1 MSRWRIGV
9 AFRVL
14 AALLIIVGLT
24 VMLGAFALH
33 TFADLRGQVGGLARE
48 RLPAIL
54 TAAKLDRQS
63 ALLSAQASAL
73 VLTETNGARET
84 EMMRILDLVR
94 TLDRLTDELADS
106 GSPEENVATIH
117 RLKTGFVETLDEL
130 DSQVAERLR
139 LRRQL
144 EETVGLVLK
153 RGIALTD
160 SLTPPQAWHADA
172 LIALRALQAAAIAS
186 HRAVFE
192 REARAA
198 GEALER
204 LQGHLATMPAEQRA
218 AAAAI
223 HRDLRLWAVDDA
235 AGVLPLR
242 RRLLELED
250 AIRGT
255 LSRNRS
261 LADLM
266 RAASAQLFFEGEQSA
281 RDAANAA
288 ADRFDRSQVTFAA
301 VLAATAVV
309 MLLTFLYLRE
319 SVILRLR
326 ALQGAM
332 AAHIAGKAAPVPTEG
347 SDEIGDMGRSLRFF
361 LDVIA
366 AREAELRESE
376 QLFRM
381 LALTAPFPLVMARS
395 RDGVV
400 LQSNQRAQELLGLGE
415 SARACDFLIDARDRA
430 AIGEAGGAPVTDRE
444 VAIQTADGR
453 RGWGLLSAAPAVF
466 KGESVMLLGLVD
478 IGARRQAEQAVRE
491 SERKYRS
498 LLENLKNHAVF
509 AHDLDGRFSYLSPS
523 AEDVMGHPLEDLRAD
538 YTRFMPADE
547 LARWRERQAQL
558 AAGVPFTRSYE
569 CSYIHSDG
577 SVHILAVVEAAVLDE
592 AGRVV
597 GVEGVAHDVTAQRS
611 YQENLRAL
619 VRELEQSNAELED
632 FAYVASHDLRE
643 PLRMVTSYL
652 SLLERRHGTTL
663 PPEAREFM
671 DYAAEGARRMDRLIL
686 DLLDYSRVGRAERQE
701 GPVALHDPLQTAL
714 ANLKVALDE
723 ADARVT
729 VDENLPAVHS
739 DVSDMV
745 RLFQNL
751 IGNAVKYRHPER
763 APEIAITTTVDR
775 GHVRLTVRD
784 NGIGIPADQT
794 ERIFKIFQRLH
805 PRSRYEGTG
814 IGLAVCRKVVELH
827 GGRIWAE
834 PNPDG
839 IGTSFHVSLPVARAS
854 AAA

>member
-94 TLDRLTDELADS
+94 TLDRLTDELAD
-106 GSPEENVATIH
+106 GGGPAENVATIN

-130 DSQVAERLR
+130 DKQVAERLR

-144 EETVGLVLK
+144 EETVGVVLK
-153 RGIALTD
+153 RGLVLTE
-160 SLTPPQAWHADA
+160 TVEPQAWHGEA
-172 LIALRALQAAAIAS
+172 LIALRALQAATIAS

-192 REARAA
+192 REARVASAALDRLHGQVPALPADQQATAA
-198 GEALER
+198 GV
-204 LQGHLATMPAEQRA
+204 
-218 AAAAI
+218 
-223 HRDLRLWAVDDA
+223 HRDLRTWMLDDA
-235 AGVLPLR
+235 VGVLPLR

-255 LSRNRS
+255 LARNRS

-266 RAASAQLFFEGEQSA
+266 RAASAQRFFEGEQAA

-301 VLAATAVV
+301 VLGATAVV

-332 AAHIAGKAAPVPTEG
+332 AAHIAGRPAPVPTDG
-347 SDEIGDMGRSLRFF
+347 GDEIGDMGRSLRFF
-361 LDVIA
+361 LDIIA

-400 LQSNQRAQELLGLGE
+400 LQSNQRAQEMLGLGE
-415 SARACDFLIDARDRA
+415 SARACDFLIDPRDRDV
-430 AIGEAGGAPVTDRE
+430 IGQSGDTPVTDRE

-453 RGWGLLSAAPAVF
+453 RGWALLSAAPAVF

-491 SERKYRS
+491 SERKYRG

-509 AHDLDGRFSYLSPS
+509 AHDLEGRFSYLSPS
-523 AEDVMGHPLEDLRAD
+523 AEDVMGHPLADLRAD
-538 YTRFMPADE
+538 YLRFMPPE
-547 LARWRERQAQL
+547 EQARWRERQAQL

-569 CSYIHSDG
+569 CSYIHRDG
-577 SVHILAVVEAAVLDE
+577 SVHILAVVEEAVLDE

-611 YQENLRAL
+611 YQENLRTL

-652 SLLERRHGTTL
+652 SLLERRHTATL
-663 PPEAREFM
+663 PIEAREFM
-671 DYAAEGARRMDRLIL
+671 EYAAEGARRMDRLIL

-701 GPVALHDPLQTAL
+701 GSVALHDPLQTAL
-714 ANLKVALDE
+714 DNLKVALDE
-723 ADARVT
+723 ADARVE
-729 VDENLPAVHS
+729 VADALPSVHS
-739 DVSDMV
+739 DISDMV

-751 IGNAVKYRHPER
+751 IGNAVKYRHPDR
-763 APEIAITTTVDR
+763 PPEILISAVTDR
-775 GHVRLTVRD
+775 DQVLLTVRD

-834 PNPDG
+834 PNGDG
-839 IGTSFHVSLPVARAS
+839 IGTSFHVSLPMARAS